1 MTLPKSIKTF
11 TLLASAIAGI
21 IGSGWLLGPFIAAK
35 HAGPAAIICWFIAGV
50 LMIIVSGTFV
60 ILTRARPIVGGTV
73 RFFQLSYGHFAG
85 FSFSWIAWLAWIAV
99 SPIETLA
106 LIQYSANYIPGLMTG
121 GVHSTLTP
129 LGMVIATA
137 LIALITVINSYG
149 ISLYSKVNH
158 IILSFKLL
166 IPAITITLLFSHHF
180 HAANFTAGGG
190 FMPYGIQ
197 SIFSALPVAGV
208 IYSFIGFNPAVQMA
222 AESKNPRL
230 AIPIAIFGSLAICTI
245 LYTLVQIAFISS
257 LPSASIAHGWDH
269 VSFIGDNGP
278 FAGLLAGLGFIWFVK
293 LLYVD
298 AAISPFGTAMV
309 QAMATGR
316 MTYAMSQNGYLPK
329 CFLTTNR
336 HGSPGRAIWVN
347 MLVGLLFILPFPSW
361 QRMVGFLVSCLV
373 LGYIVGPMSLML
385 LIENEPKQCGNAP
398 RWLLQAYCLVAFYIC
413 NLIIYWTGW
422 GVISKIIITF
432 FIGYAILAA
441 KVIWEKV
448 KQKKQHDLN
457 IIRGSWVIL
466 YMVGLCI
473 ISYLS
478 SFHGHNIIPFGIDF
492 IVMGIFTIAVYGFAR
507 YVAIKVTNPI
517 SIDTVQQDSV

>member
-129 LGMVIATA
+129 LGMLIATG

-208 IYSFIGFNPAVQMA
+208 IYSFIGFNPEEREKKQDVVINLEIHYPADQACETDEVEQA
-222 AESKNPRL
+222 LNYK
-230 AIPIAIFGSLAICTI
+230 TI
-245 LYTLVQIAFISS
+245 TKQVIS
-257 LPSASIAHGWDH
+257 I
-269 VSFIGDNGP
+269 VENGH
-278 FAGLLAGLGFIWFVK
+278 FLLLEK
-293 LLYVD
+293 
-298 AAISPFGTAMV
+298 
-309 QAMATGR
+309 
-316 MTYAMSQNGYLPK
+316 
-329 CFLTTNR
+329 
-336 HGSPGRAIWVN
+336 
-347 MLVGLLFILPFPSW
+347 
-361 QRMVGFLVSCLV
+361 
-373 LGYIVGPMSLML
+373 
-385 LIENEPKQCGNAP
+385 
-398 RWLLQAYCLVAFYIC
+398 LVAE
-413 NLIIYWTGW
+413 
-422 GVISKIIITF
+422 
-432 FIGYAILAA
+432 ILAVCHSHSSVNYA
-441 KVIWEKV
+441 K
-448 KQKKQHDLN
+448 
-457 IIRGSWVIL
+457 
-466 YMVGLCI
+466 
-473 ISYLS
+473 
-478 SFHGHNIIPFGIDF
+478 
-492 IVMGIFTIAVYGFAR
+492 AR
-507 YVAIKVTNPI
+507 VDKTHALRF
-517 SIDTVQQDSV
+517 DDSVSLTLDWKKS